1 MLSIKEEI
9 MNLPFDSRGKNLEE
23 FKKECD
29 FFQQHY
35 VFDKNEKFFK
45 LVNFGSCKI
54 RNDANCEN
62 CKYFLN
68 SSKLNQ
74 ADFWCSENKVIEEL
88 KLQIEALENIIKEK
102 LNKKT
107 SQ

>member
-1 MLSIKEEI
+1 

-35 VFDKNEKFFK
+35 AFDNNEKIFK

-54 RNDANCEN
+54 KNEANCEN
-62 CKYFLN
+62 CKYFLD

-74 ADFWCSENKVIEEL
+74 SEFWCCENTVIEEL
-88 KLQIEALENIIKEK
+88 KLQIETLKKLLEEK
-102 LNKKT
+102 LKK
-107 SQ
+107 